1 MIYLAMLHL
10 IAVGIAMYET
20 YNDARWTDTGL
31 KALPQEG
38 EGSGFVTFFARTERP
53 SFKQVFWIETLGH
66 NLPLALLGLLLLSSN
81 PSVWPWSGF
90 GTGGLFTIAF
100 GHVQGVKAW
109 KKMLGVK

>member
-1 MIYLAMLHL
+1 MVNLYLAGLHL

-20 YNDARWTDTGL
+20 YNDARWTNTGL

-66 NLPLALLGLLLLSSN
+66 NLPLALLGLLLLSSKILASGRGLGSGRAVFSRLL
-81 PSVWPWSGF
+81 SVTF
-90 GTGGLFTIAF
+90 
-100 GHVQGVKAW
+100 KA
-109 KKMLGVK
+109 